1 MATFKKFEEIE
12 AWQKARVLA
21 NLIYMEVSGSIFNN
35 DEKLRSQ
42 MLGSSGSIMDN
53 IAEGQAR
60 GGSKEFKQFLWI
72 AKGSSAELRSQ
83 LYRSSDK
90 KFIDEKKFNELFN
103 KADEIEKMIKGLINH
118 IEKSEIKGIKYK
130 KRED

>member
-1 MATFKKFEEIE
+1 MATFKKFEDIE

-21 NLIYMEVSGSIFNN
+21 NLIYNEVSRSKFSN
-35 DEKLRSQ
+35 DIKLRSQ
-42 MLGSSGSIMDN
+42 ILGSSGSIMDN
-53 IAEGQAR
+53 IAKGQGR

-83 LYRSSDK
+83 LYRSLDR
-90 KFIDEKKFNELFN
+90 KFIDESEFNELYN

-118 IEKSEIKGIKYK
+118 IDKSEVKGIKYK
-130 KRED
+130 K

>member
-1 MATFKKFEEIE
+1 MPTFKSFEDIN
-12 AWQKARVLA
+12 AWQKARVLSD
-21 NLIYMEVSGSIFNN
+21 LVYQEVSKPVFDN
-35 DEKLRSQ
+35 DRKLRSQ
-42 MLGSSGSIMDN
+42 MLGSSGSVMDN
-53 IAEGQAR
+53 IAEGQGR

-83 LYRSSDK
+83 LYRSLDR
-90 KFIDEKKFNELFN
+90 KFINKIKFDELFN

-130 KRED
+130 SRED

>member
-1 MATFKKFEEIE
+1 MATFKKFEDIE

-21 NLIYMEVSGSIFNN
+21 NLVYNEVSTSIFNT
-35 DEKLRSQ
+35 DIKLRSQ

-53 IAEGQAR
+53 IAEGQGR
-60 GGSKEFKQFLWI
+60 GGSAEFKQFLWI

-83 LYRSSDK
+83 LYRSLDRNFINEN
-90 KFIDEKKFNELFN
+90 KFKELFN
-103 KADEIEKMIKGLINH
+103 IADEIEKMIKGFINH

-130 KRED
+130 K

>member
-1 MATFKKFEEIE
+1 MPTFKSFEDIN

-21 NLIYMEVSGSIFNN
+21 DLVYQEVSKPVFDN
-35 DEKLRSQ
+35 DRKLRSQ
-42 MLGSSGSIMDN
+42 MLGSSGSVMDN
-53 IAEGQAR
+53 IAEGQGR

-83 LYRSSDK
+83 LYRSLDR
-90 KFIDEKKFNELFN
+90 KFINKIKFDELFN

-130 KRED
+130 SRED